1 MLMNNKGVVA
11 ICDFGLARMY
21 GEPLKPYT
29 QLVVTLW
36 YRAPELLLG
45 CTTYGPEID
54 MWSLGCIFA
63 ELVLCQ
69 PLLPGRGELDQIDR
83 IFKLL
88 GTPSEHTWPGVAQ
101 LPNMK
106 RVGFKPQPFSH
117 LRDKFKR
124 GASFTSE
131 TALSQHGLDLLEKML
146 IMDPGRRIT
155 AKQATAHKYFREQA
169 SLKPSFPL
177 CHTPFPPYTPD
188 SFSQFHSRR
197 QRHTT

>member
-1 MLMNNKGVVA
+1 MNNKGVVA

-88 GTPSEHTWPGVAQ
+88 GTPDSLPGAIVSLSCQ
-101 LPNMK
+101 RGRT
-106 RVGFKPQPFSH
+106 RVPLMFSLVFTVTCIRSPFNASYIAH
-117 LRDKFKR
+117 LNLCTIR
-124 GASFTSE
+124 
-131 TALSQHGLDLLEKML
+131 LSQATQPREEFLL
-146 IMDPGRRIT
+146 P
-155 AKQATAHKYFREQA
+155 FRVVC
-169 SLKPSFPL
+169 LL
-177 CHTPFPPYTPD
+177 W
-188 SFSQFHSRR
+188 
-197 QRHTT
+197 TTRTQIRLPRAE

>member
-1 MLMNNKGVVA
+1 
-11 ICDFGLARMY
+11 
-21 GEPLKPYT
+21 
-29 QLVVTLW
+29 
-36 YRAPELLLG
+36 
-45 CTTYGPEID
+45 

-177 CHTPFPPYTPD
+177 CHTLFFPFTSRLLIFSALLRVGSQTSHARPGLCTRILPRTLGPP
-188 SFSQFHSRR
+188 SRP
-197 QRHTT
+197 QVVKYAYEQ